1 MEYYYNKFIDY
12 LIDNDIKVSIH
23 YFLILK
29 QIKEIIKLWEV
40 KTWRSKMSDKLK
52 LYFTEFNPW
61 NLDNIKVKIDLNL
74 LKFIDYETLKNWH
87 KINRIDTI
95 QIKNF
100 RWFWQYW
107 DDDEWCFFDFNNK
120 NKIILYW
127 PNWSWKS
134 CFTEAL
140 EYALTWEIKECIRK
154 GKDLK
159 KYIQSKWKIW
169 SKIPKI
175 FINNKII
182 DLSISEKE
190 KLKNCFIE
198 KNRITEFSLFKS
210 KDTWLKDYRE
220 VLSILLWLWE
230 LDNFIWSFVQ
240 KNYFTLSNKE
250 KIEQIEKNIE
260 KTAEAI
266 KDKEII
272 FKEKKGKIEELKKK
286 LISWWILNKD
296 TLEKENNIIIWLKSE
311 IEWYETKLRLA
322 DQLKNLHE
330 IKEDEILDLKKQLHE
345 KNKKLKKIMKKI
357 HEKKWYINMKKWYI
371 ALTKTENK
379 IVMYDNI
386 VPILPYFS
394 CSAWFTF
401 TAYEKRWW
409 KDTPY
414 LQSRFDLW
422 ICSDKKFSW
431 HWVWL
436 SWLWAERRAK
446 NFGKDK
452 EQFWMWLTFLH
463 PIFLWILAFDKS
475 KYKK

>member
-1 MEYYYNKFIDY
+1 
-12 LIDNDIKVSIH
+12 
-23 YFLILK
+23 
-29 QIKEIIKLWEV
+29 
-40 KTWRSKMSDKLK
+40 
-52 LYFTEFNPW
+52 
-61 NLDNIKVKIDLNL
+61 
-74 LKFIDYETLKNWH
+74 
-87 KINRIDTI
+87 
-95 QIKNF
+95 
-100 RWFWQYW
+100 
-107 DDDEWCFFDFNNK
+107 
-120 NKIILYW
+120 
-127 PNWSWKS
+127 
-134 CFTEAL
+134 
-140 EYALTWEIKECIRK
+140 
-154 GKDLK
+154 
-159 KYIQSKWKIW
+159 
-169 SKIPKI
+169 
-175 FINNKII
+175 
-182 DLSISEKE
+182 
-190 KLKNCFIE
+190 
-198 KNRITEFSLFKS
+198 
-210 KDTWLKDYRE
+210 
-220 VLSILLWLWE
+220 
-230 LDNFIWSFVQ
+230 
-240 KNYFTLSNKE
+240 
-250 KIEQIEKNIE
+250 
-260 KTAEAI
+260 
-266 KDKEII
+266 
-272 FKEKKGKIEELKKK
+272 
-286 LISWWILNKD
+286 
-296 TLEKENNIIIWLKSE
+296 
-311 IEWYETKLRLA
+311 
-322 DQLKNLHE
+322 
-330 IKEDEILDLKKQLHE
+330 LKKQLHE